1 MLQAGCPGGQEVLE
15 LVVVVVVYM
24 LQAECPG
31 GQEILEIVVVVSVVV
46 NPQRTGVFYKRKGRG
61 GGPLWPPRLSRLI
74 VMGRG

>member
-15 LVVVVVVYM
+15 LVVVVVVVYM

-31 GQEILEIVVVVSVVV
+31 RQEILELVVVVSVVV

-61 GGPLWPPRLSRLI
+61 GPLWPPRLSRLV